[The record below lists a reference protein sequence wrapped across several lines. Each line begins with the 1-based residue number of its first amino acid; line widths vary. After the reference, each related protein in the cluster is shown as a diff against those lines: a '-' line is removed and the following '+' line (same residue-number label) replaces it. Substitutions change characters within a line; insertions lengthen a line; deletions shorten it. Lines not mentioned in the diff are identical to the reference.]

1 MQVKEIMKKAATAS
15 PKATVKEAAKTMVN
29 QSIGSLIVV
38 EKGKLVGI
46 ITERDILKYVATSAK
61 PNAPVSKV
69 MSKNVKTVA
78 SNSDIEEAAAIM
90 TQNKIKKLPVV
101 DRGKLVGIVTA
112 TDLVA
117 HAENFDEPFFF

>member
-1 MQVKEIMKKAATAS
+1 MKKSVTTS
-15 PKATVKEAAKTMVN
+15 PKVTVKEAAKIMVN
-29 QSIGSLIVV
+29 QSIGSLVVV

-46 ITERDILKYVATSAK
+46 VTERDILKYIATSTK
-61 PNAPVSKV
+61 PHTPISKI
-69 MSKNVKTVA
+69 MSKNVKTVK
-78 SNSDIEEAAAIM
+78 SDSDIEEAAAIM

-101 DRGKLVGIVTA
+101 DKGKLVGIVTA